1 MLIPSLAGV
10 GLGGNGGIYIGRN
23 TQCHQTAREIPPE
36 KKTPKQLH
44 VEERKKKKEE
54 ANGAE
59 TAPRERCCTL
69 PKRRGG

>member
-44 VEERKKKKEE
+44 VEERKKKEE